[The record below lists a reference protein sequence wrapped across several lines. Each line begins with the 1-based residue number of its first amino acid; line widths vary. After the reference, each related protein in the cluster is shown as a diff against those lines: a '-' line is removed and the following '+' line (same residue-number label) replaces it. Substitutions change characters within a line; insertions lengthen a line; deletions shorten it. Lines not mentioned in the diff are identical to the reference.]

1 MFLRNA
7 TVVGIDPK
15 FKLDPE
21 PLSGAA
27 FVPPM
32 SQMFESYGFSPVRGD
47 ELSVTVGD
55 FTLLRF
61 TSSRKVMPASAVNAI
76 AAEKAAELEEQQGFR
91 PGKKA
96 MKELKERVI
105 DELLPRALTTT
116 SHTHIIIDRVNHC
129 LLIDSTSESA
139 VTRIQRELT
148 KLYEKIG
155 LQDVKWPRKA
165 RLTAMLGDDDAPSG
179 FTVDDEATLEYGSG
193 KRVTFR
199 KTDLYGDDVQDHLD
213 AEASV
218 ASLAMTYNDR
228 MSFVLNDGMQLRRL
242 KPLEVVRTSAKEL
255 AKEDRLEG
263 ELALA
268 GAELSSLVAA
278 VMGEA

>member
-15 FKLDPE
+15 FKFDPE
-21 PLSGAA
+21 LLSSAA
-27 FVPPM
+27 FAPPM
-32 SQMFESYGFSPVRGD
+32 SNEFESYGFSPVRGD
-47 ELSVTVGD
+47 ELAVTVGD
-55 FTLLRF
+55 FTLLKF
-61 TSSRKVMPASAVNAI
+61 TTARKVMPASAINAI
-76 AAEKAAELEEQQGFR
+76 AAEKAAAQAEEQGF
-91 PGKKA
+91 PLGKKA

-129 LLIDSTSESA
+129 LLIDSTAEAA
-139 VTRIQRELT
+139 VTRIQRELV

-155 LQDVKWPRKA
+155 LQDVKWPRQA
-165 RLTAMLGDDDAPSG
+165 RLTTMIDADTPNG
-179 FTVDDEATLEYGSG
+179 FTVDDEATLAYASG
-193 KRVTFR
+193 KRVVFR
-199 KTDLYGDDVQDHLD
+199 KADLFGEDVNTHFVSG
-213 AEASV
+213 ASV
-218 ASLAMTYNDR
+218 VSLAMTYNDR
-228 MSFVLNDGMQLRRL
+228 ISFVLNDSMQLRRL

-268 GAELSSLVAA
+268 GAELSSLVSA

>member
-15 FKLDPE
+15 FKLDQGLLE
-21 PLSGAA
+21 RSS
-27 FVPPM
+27 FMPPM
-32 SQMFESYGFSPVRGD
+32 SNMFESYGFSPVRGD
-47 ELSVTVGD
+47 ELTVTVGD
-55 FTLLRF
+55 YTLLRF
-61 TSSRKVMPASAVNAI
+61 TQGRKVMPASAINAI
-76 AAEKAAELEEQQGFR
+76 VAEKAAELEEQQGFR

-116 SHTHIIIDRVNHC
+116 AHTHVIVDHVNHC
-129 LLIDSTSESA
+129 LLIDSTAEGT
-139 VTRIQRELT
+139 VTRIQRELV
-148 KLYEKIG
+148 KIFEKIG
-155 LQDVKWPRKA
+155 LQDVRWPRKD
-165 RLTAMLGDDDAPSG
+165 RLTAMLQDDLPPRG
-179 FTVDDEATLEYGSG
+179 FTVDDEAVLEYGSG
-193 KRVTFR
+193 KRIVFR
-199 KTDLYGDDVQDHLD
+199 KTDLYGDDVQFQAQLG
-213 AEASV
+213 ASV

-228 MSFVLNDGMQLRRL
+228 ISFVLNDSMQLRRI
-242 KPLEVVRTSAKEL
+242 KPLGVVRTSVKEL

-268 GAELSSLVAA
+268 GAELSALVAA